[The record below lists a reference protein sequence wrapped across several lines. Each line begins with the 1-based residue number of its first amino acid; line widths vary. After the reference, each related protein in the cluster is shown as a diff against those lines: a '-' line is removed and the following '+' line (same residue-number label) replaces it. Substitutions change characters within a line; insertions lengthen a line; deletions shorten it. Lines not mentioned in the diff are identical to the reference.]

1 MASILLVDDD
11 ELFRAVVCPA
21 LRAADHAVEEAVDGA
36 QALRLLK
43 AETPDILITDIFM
56 PNRDG
61 IELIAAVRQAHPA
74 VRIMAISA
82 RQNLG
87 MVDLLNLAE
96 RLGAHATL
104 AKPFTT
110 EQLLEKLAELERVE
124 LGRA

>member
-11 ELFRAVVCPA
+11 ELFRAAICPA
-21 LRAADHAVEEAVDGA
+21 LRAAHHVVDEAVDGA
-36 QALRLLK
+36 QALRILK
-43 AETPDILITDIFM
+43 AKTPDILITDIFM

-61 IELIAAVRQAHPA
+61 IELIAAVRQANPT

-104 AKPFTT
+104 AKPFST
-110 EQLLEKLAELERVE
+110 EQLLEKLVELERVE
-124 LGRA
+124 VGRA

>member
-11 ELFRAVVCPA
+11 DLFRAAISPA
-21 LRAADHAVEEAVDGA
+21 LRAAHHLVEEAVDGA
-36 QALRLLK
+36 QALRILK
-43 AETPDILITDIFM
+43 AGTPDILITDIFM

-61 IELIAAVRQAHPA
+61 IELIAAVKQAHPA

>member
-21 LRAADHAVEEAVDGA
+21 LRAAHHAVEEAVDGA
-36 QALRLLK
+36 QALRIIK

-61 IELIAAVRQAHPA
+61 IELIAAVRQDHPT

-82 RQNLG
+82 RQHLG
-87 MVDLLNLAE
+87 MVDLLNLAAK
-96 RLGAHATL
+96 LGAHATL

-110 EQLLEKLAELERVE
+110 EQLLEKLAELERADV
-124 LGRA
+124 GRA